1 MTYTIAAMAKL
12 SGLSTRALRHYDKF
26 GLLSPERMQ
35 ENHYRLYDEEDVDRL
50 QQILFYREL
59 GFPLAEIKRI
69 LSAEDYNAL
78 SALESHLTALRHRQG
93 QLNTLIKSVEKT
105 IKAKKGEQTM
115 TDQEKFEGFK
125 KQLVKD
131 NERRFGQEA
140 REKYGDEAIDH
151 ANQKLLSM
159 SQAQHQ
165 AGEAL
170 TEELNQT
177 LKAACEQGDPG
188 SALAQKACDLH
199 RQWLMQYWAEYS
211 REAHRGLAQ
220 TYVDDPRFTAYYD
233 QIAPGC
239 APFLRDAIH
248 IYCMGQD

>member
-35 ENHYRLYDEEDVDRL
+35 ENRYRLYDEEDVDRL

-69 LSAEDYNAL
+69 LSAEDYDAL
-78 SALESHLTALRHRQG
+78 SALESHLTALRHRQD

-151 ANQKLLSM
+151 ANQQLLSM

-170 TEELNQT
+170 TE
-177 LKAACEQGDPG
+177 G
-188 SALAQKACDLH
+188 
-199 RQWLMQYWAEYS
+199 
-211 REAHRGLAQ
+211 
-220 TYVDDPRFTAYYD
+220 
-233 QIAPGC
+233 
-239 APFLRDAIH
+239 
-248 IYCMGQD
+248 